1 MGTVQLTLSIGSS
14 KVTQNFIVCR
24 ELRRNIILGVD
35 FAKRNCAGI
44 QWTTNRT
51 RVLSLNGIK
60 AVEVEEDEL
69 GIPVTASYH
78 VKIPPRHNAV
88 FEVNIHAETEG
99 MQVIKGNKHLLEKH
113 PNMYQHEIAMM
124 SEEKSSR
131 FPLLAITNLDHVK
144 TLHLAKGEV
153 VGFAIPES
161 SEVTYITTTNEL
173 NVEEV
178 IDVKPRNWIPQR
190 KWSSHTQRIPEP
202 QAMNSE
208 FREHSRKS
216 RAFPD
221 GQKPG
226 ERTTVRKDITSTFQE
241 STRKSREHSQNS
253 RWQGAAKE
261 NSCQLSTNYDAK
273 NCEVEENS
281 QDSLKEEWCELNEVV
296 ESDFLISPGDIYPNR
311 KAELEDADLKEA
323 TRISFEALCEQQ
335 HEAFSKNNKDIGRTQ
350 LIEMEIDTGDSLP
363 VAQSPYTLPL
373 KHYDW
378 VRQEI
383 ETLEKS
389 GVIER
394 SLSRWASPVIVVPK
408 KSAPDEPPR
417 RRLCV
422 DYRKVN
428 ALQPEVKRTD
438 KGTGCLSLY
447 PLPKIDEM
455 FSKLGGARIFST
467 IDLRSGYYHI
477 GLTRESRAKSAFV
490 VPMGKWQFKRTP
502 FGLSQAPAYFQLLI
516 DQVLMGCS
524 GFAMGY
530 LDDIIIFSKTE
541 EEHLQHLEEIFIR
554 LRKFGLKMKHEKCS
568 FFKKH
573 IQYLGHLV
581 SERGFEPLPEKL
593 ESIRKMPAPRTAKE
607 VKQFLGLIGY
617 YRKFVPRF
625 ADISRPLTKLTR
637 HNVVFEWTEQCSKA
651 FNHLRELLMEYPIL
665 RYPDPKQGYILYTD
679 ASGIGWSGVLTQ
691 EHLDERGKA
700 KNHPICYVSGQFRG
714 SQLNWAALT
723 KEAYAIYMSVRRL
736 SFYVTDAE
744 VTIRSDHLPLKK
756 FLNKQTMNSKV
767 NNWAVELEQ
776 FRLHLEWIPGTR
788 NLLAD
793 SLSRLLDVVPDAQK
807 TKEPD
812 DHEFSSYC
820 FEELEPAKVMDKV
833 STEVIELKDN
843 SEFPND
849 LQESR
854 KSLEKPVESEISIE
868 EKKAQ
873 DSYSEFSEHSQN
885 SRTESAV
892 KFFEINFEEK
902 PKEKRTLLSGSECR
916 EDSQKSQG
924 SQCI

>member
-1 MGTVQLTLSIGSS
+1 MRSCINYNTFRKLNVQLTQHEVPKVIGADGGDLGSMGTVQLTLIIGSK
-14 KVTQNFIVCR
+14 KVTQKFIVCR

-51 RVLSLNGIK
+51 RILSLNGIK

-88 FEVNIHAETEG
+88 FEVNIHAETEETH
-99 MQVIKGNKHLLEKH
+99 VIKGNKHLLERH
-113 PNMYQHEIAMM
+113 PNMYQHEIAMI
-124 SEEKSSR
+124 SEEKTSR

-161 SEVTYITTTNEL
+161 SEVTYIATTNEL

-178 IDVKPRNWIPQR
+178 VDVKPRNWIPQR
-190 KWSSHTQRIPEP
+190 KWTSHTQRIPEP

-216 RAFPD
+216 RPFQ
-221 GQKPG
+221 GRRERG
-226 ERTTVRKDITSTFQE
+226 EESPARKHRTSTFQE
-241 STRKSREHSQNS
+241 STRDSREHSQNS

-261 NSCQLSTNYDAK
+261 NSGQLNTGYDAK
-273 NCEVEENS
+273 TCEVEEHS
-281 QDSLKEEWCELNEVV
+281 RDSLKQEWCELNEVV

-311 KAELEDADLKEA
+311 KVELEDADIKEA
-323 TRISFEALCEQQ
+323 TRVSFEALCEQQ

-363 VAQSPYTLPL
+363 VAQSQYTLPL

-438 KGTGCLSLY
+438 KGSGCLSLY

-455 FSKLGGARIFST
+455 FSKLGGARMFST

-516 DQVLMGCS
+516 DKVLMGCS
-524 GFAMGY
+524 SFAMGY

-541 EEHLQHLEEIFIR
+541 EEHLQ
-554 LRKFGLKMKHEKCS
+554 
-568 FFKKH
+568 
-573 IQYLGHLV
+573 
-581 SERGFEPLPEKL
+581 
-593 ESIRKMPAPRTAKE
+593 T
-607 VKQFLGLIGY
+607 
-617 YRKFVPRF
+617 
-625 ADISRPLTKLTR
+625 
-637 HNVVFEWTEQCSKA
+637 
-651 FNHLRELLMEYPIL
+651 
-665 RYPDPKQGYILYTD
+665 
-679 ASGIGWSGVLTQ
+679 SG
-691 EHLDERGKA
+691 
-700 KNHPICYVSGQFRG
+700 
-714 SQLNWAALT
+714 
-723 KEAYAIYMSVRRL
+723 
-736 SFYVTDAE
+736 
-744 VTIRSDHLPLKK
+744 
-756 FLNKQTMNSKV
+756 
-767 NNWAVELEQ
+767 
-776 FRLHLEWIPGTR
+776 R
-788 NLLAD
+788 NLYQATQ
-793 SLSRLLDVVPDAQK
+793 VW
-807 TKEPD
+807 
-812 DHEFSSYC
+812 
-820 FEELEPAKVMDKV
+820 
-833 STEVIELKDN
+833 IEN
-843 SEFPND
+843 E
-849 LQESR
+849 
-854 KSLEKPVESEISIE
+854 
-868 EKKAQ
+868 
-873 DSYSEFSEHSQN
+873 
-885 SRTESAV
+885 T
-892 KFFEINFEEK
+892 
-902 PKEKRTLLSGSECR
+902 
-916 EDSQKSQG
+916 
-924 SQCI
+924 